1 VSKLEPFRPLI
12 GPAIP
17 LGLKNVDTDVIIS
30 FEHLKV
36 LTRAGLGQ
44 FAFAALRYQPDGAE
58 IADAIFHQQRYRG
71 AQILIARENFGCGSS
86 REHAVWAIKEMG
98 IRAVIAT
105 SFADIFAG
113 NATKNGVL
121 VVALPSDVIDILLA
135 VAPSQDIGIDL
146 EAQTVCA
153 GHRGEFPFEIDEF
166 RKACLLEGRDEIA
179 LAEQFEEQIASYEAQ
194 LITDRSW
201 VLPRSYSPA

>member
-1 VSKLEPFRPLI
+1 MSKLEPFRPLI

-36 LTRAGLGQ
+36 LTRAGLGK
-44 FAFAALRYQPDGAE
+44 FAFAALRYKPDGSE
-58 IADAIFHQQRYRG
+58 IADAVFHQQRYRG
-71 AQILIARENFGCGSS
+71 APILIARENFGCGSS

-121 VVALPSDVIDILLA
+121 VVALPSDVIDLLLK

-153 GHRGEFPFEIDEF
+153 GHMREFAFEIDGF

-194 LITDRSW
+194 LINDRPW
-201 VLPRSYSPA
+201 VLPRTYSAA